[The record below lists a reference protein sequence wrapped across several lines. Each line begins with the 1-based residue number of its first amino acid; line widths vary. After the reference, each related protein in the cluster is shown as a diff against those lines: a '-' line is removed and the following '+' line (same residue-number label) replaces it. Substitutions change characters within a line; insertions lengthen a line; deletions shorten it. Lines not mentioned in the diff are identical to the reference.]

1 MNKHDLVK
9 FVAARDDV
17 PHATAADHVDNAI
30 HQILRQLRKGASVSL
45 PGVGT
50 LKPNS
55 SSRIELSPPRNRS
68 GKKRW

>member
-9 FVAARDDV
+9 FVAARDDL
-17 PHATAADHVDNAI
+17 PHARAADKVDNAI

-50 LKPNS
+50 LKSNS
-55 SSRIELSPPRNRS
+55 NARIELSPPSNRS
-68 GKKRW
+68 GRKR